1 MRSISLLFF
10 LCVLNSPSW
19 AQTFIPLTT
28 DDTPSY
34 VTQHA
39 PLTPSP
45 PSTHP
50 LNPSSAIPPT
60 APSTPVPERKQ
71 THKLFELQA
80 DKNRPGQ
87 ALPVLGATANRSW
100 QRYLDSFTHP
110 IPEQFEE
117 RVSSKNE

>member
-1 MRSISLLFF
+1 MRSIYLLLF
-10 LCVLNSPSW
+10 LCTLNSPSW
-19 AQTFIPLTT
+19 GQRFIPLTAQ
-28 DDTPSY
+28 SANSSA
-34 VTQHA
+34 VQHT
-39 PLTPSP
+39 PLTPATPSNHPLKQNSVSP
-45 PSTHP
+45 PTV
-50 LNPSSAIPPT
+50 SSA
-60 APSTPVPERKQ
+60 PEPKRKQ